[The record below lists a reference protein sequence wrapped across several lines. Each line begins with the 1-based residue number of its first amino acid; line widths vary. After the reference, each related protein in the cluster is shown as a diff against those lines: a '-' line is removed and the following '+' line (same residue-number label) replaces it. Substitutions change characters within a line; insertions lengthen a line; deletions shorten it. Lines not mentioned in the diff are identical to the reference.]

1 VYYPT
6 DMQDQHNQVRMR
18 KIQPIHGSSS
28 FVLVIPKEFVADLKI
43 SSEDYVKCTLVG
55 DSLVVK
61 KADI

>member
-1 VYYPT
+1 
-6 DMQDQHNQVRMR
+6 MR

>member
-1 VYYPT
+1 MEKQY
-6 DMQDQHNQVRMR
+6 NQVRMR

-55 DSLVVK
+55 DSLVIK
-61 KADI
+61 KADL

>member
-1 VYYPT
+1 MENTNNPT
-6 DMQDQHNQVRMR
+6 KVR
-18 KIQPIHGSSS
+18 KVQPIHGNTS